1 MLFVA
6 DLFSI
11 PAEGPIAPAGAATR
25 QFAEKI
31 QALGL
36 QVDKIAPAHGR
47 IGSMDELKQ
56 IVSAK

>member
-1 MLFVA
+1 VA
-6 DLFSI
+6 DLFTI
-11 PAEGPIAPAGAATR
+11 PAEGPITPAGANTR
-25 QFAEKI
+25 QFAEKV

-36 QVDKIAPAHGR
+36 QVEKIAPAHGR